1 MKYLIFLL
9 FTVQILA
16 QSFEEQALQYLQK
29 EFPEYQKIEMQL
41 QNNFSSDE
49 KIIIDYSRNINLG
62 KGIVFIPVIA
72 TKGKKTSASVV
83 SVRVKFYKKLLVA
96 NKDIDKKETFTQG
109 NFEQRVMD
117 VTRLNGNPVKIEM
130 DVTDYYA
137 KSFIKKGEILFEE
150 KIEKVPLI
158 SSGDKVFA
166 EVRNGNVVVT
176 TEAFARQQGSI
187 GDLIELVSSNN
198 KIFKARI
205 LDANKVVVE

>member
-1 MKYLIFLL
+1 MFS
-9 FTVQILA
+9 VQLLA
-16 QSFEEQALQYLQK
+16 QSFEDQALKYLQK
-29 EFPEYQKIEMQL
+29 EFPEYQIIEIQV
-41 QNNFSSDE
+41 QQNFSSDD
-49 KIIIDYSRNINLG
+49 KIVIDFTRNINLS
-62 KGIVFIPVIA
+62 KGIAFIPVIA

-83 SVRVKFYKKLLVA
+83 SIKVQLFKKLLVA
-96 NKDIDKKETFTQG
+96 NKDYEKKELLQISG
-109 NFEQRVMD
+109 FEEKVSD
-117 VTRLNGNPVKIEM
+117 VTRLNGNPVKIEI
-130 DVTDYYA
+130 DVTGYHA

-158 SSGDKVFA
+158 SSGDKVSA
-166 EVRNGNVVVT
+166 EVRNGNVVIT